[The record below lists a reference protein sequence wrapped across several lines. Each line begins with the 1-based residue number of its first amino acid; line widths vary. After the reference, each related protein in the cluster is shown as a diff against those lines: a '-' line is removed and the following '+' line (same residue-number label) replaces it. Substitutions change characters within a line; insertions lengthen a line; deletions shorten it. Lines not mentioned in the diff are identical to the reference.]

1 MSEPRKQNFLHG
13 AAILAAST
21 IIVKILGAVYKIPLY
36 NMLGDAATTHFA
48 VAYNIYSLLL
58 TVSTAGLPVALSRM
72 IAEANTLGKHNE
84 VKQIFKVAYR
94 LFFVLGLFC
103 SLLMLFFPRQLA
115 TLIAGKDDAAY
126 SIIAL
131 APSVFFVGIISAYRG
146 YTQGFS
152 NMKPTGISQIIEVL
166 CKLVFGLLL
175 AWLAIKLSLGKPMA
189 SAGAIAGVS
198 IGSVL
203 AAVYLFFA
211 KRKQQVE
218 TEVANATDVPSSKKT
233 LFIKLL
239 KIGVPIALGSCIL
252 NLINLVDNKLV
263 LSRLQNAAG
272 FSYDDA
278 TVLYGV
284 YFKVQT
290 LFNLPSAFIV
300 PLTVSVIPAISSL
313 RTSHSF
319 KAQTVVA
326 ESSLRIT
333 TLFAMP
339 AAVGLSV
346 LAYPITNVVYP
357 GSAAEGPGL
366 LCMLGIASY
375 FVCLYLM
382 TNAILQACGYER
394 IPLYMLPVG
403 GVVKI
408 LLNWILVG
416 NREIGIMGAPISTLV
431 CYLVMSVFNMVFIF
445 VKLPEKPKIGR
456 IFVKPLAASAVMG
469 VAAWAVYSLLE
480 KVLSASSLLLSSG
493 RREWMIM
500 AVAMIIAVIIAVIVY
515 AVLIIALRALTAED
529 VKLLPKGDKIARIL
543 RIR

>member
-1 MSEPRKQNFLHG
+1 M
-13 AAILAAST
+13 
-21 IIVKILGAVYKIPLY
+21 
-36 NMLGDAATTHFA
+36 
-48 VAYNIYSLLL
+48 
-58 TVSTAGLPVALSRM
+58 
-72 IAEANTLGKHNE
+72 
-84 VKQIFKVAYR
+84 
-94 LFFVLGLFC
+94 
-103 SLLMLFFPRQLA
+103 
-115 TLIAGKDDAAY
+115 
-126 SIIAL
+126 
-131 APSVFFVGIISAYRG
+131 
-146 YTQGFS
+146 
-152 NMKPTGISQIIEVL
+152 
-166 CKLVFGLLL
+166 
-175 AWLAIKLSLGKPMA
+175 
-189 SAGAIAGVS
+189 S